1 MCFPSIKFEWSDDYV
16 LVVLVL
22 MLVLY
27 CTRGVAETVLS
38 VLACFEACVGVNL
51 CEHCA
56 YRNSL
61 NVLARML
68 TDVYFGMHPLLLVLL
83 AMFLQTR
90 VAPVQSSTLLTSIVL
105 ANTSSYYGV
114 RLDAADAL
122 PALDAR
128 SRVDEV
134 EYIMWAMPFALGIA
148 VSYLCLCRAFAC
160 HEISELNE
168 WNDDV
173 LEGGVFMYEIAYHLE
188 LFMMNVSLVGT
199 SCSEQS
205 LGLIVYASATI
216 TLLQAYFVAG
226 SRTTIECHAHAVL
239 SMVLAA
245 VFVLTVASVLA
256 FVHSC
261 VLSRLLGILLV
272 MTSCVVVLGH
282 HSAFGRAS
290 VAHVII
296 LRLCIV
302 AAVSLTHIVVM
313 CVGRNAICNSLSRVQ

>member
-1 MCFPSIKFEWSDDYV
+1 M
-16 LVVLVL
+16 LVVVML

-51 CEHCA
+51 CEHCV

-61 NVLARML
+61 NVLARTL
-68 TDVYFGMHPLLLVLL
+68 TDVYFGMHPLLLALL
-83 AMFLQTR
+83 TMFLHAR

-105 ANTSSYYGV
+105 ANTSSYYAAGAV

-134 EYIMWAMPFALGIA
+134 EYIMWVMPFALGIA
-148 VSYLCLCRAFAC
+148 ASYLCLCRAFAC

-173 LEGGVFMYEIAYHLE
+173 LEGGVFMYEMAYHLE